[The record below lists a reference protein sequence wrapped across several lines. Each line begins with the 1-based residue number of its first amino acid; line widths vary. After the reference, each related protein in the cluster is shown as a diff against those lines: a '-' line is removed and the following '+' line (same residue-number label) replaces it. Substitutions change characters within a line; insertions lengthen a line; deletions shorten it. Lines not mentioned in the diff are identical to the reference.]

1 MNAKFTINGQTVE
14 ITEIDVQQFNLST
27 GTLYQ
32 AAIYLTVNGQTIG
45 ERLGDVDYSWMSSTI
60 LFQDDENDDGSRDG
74 EFALGN
80 EHEVSC
86 RPLYRQLLNALGAD
100 EDPDADSIAEQLI
113 ALPGFDCLIAYVNEQ
128 IKTKTA
134 PSSGK
139 TMTAFELY
147 EAAFDSAC
155 DYAADTIDYIVQ
167 YADGAFDLS
176 ITDAEAQ
183 KILDCRREW
192 RESGY
197 GANNFYNLVRE
208 PLEEIQL

>member
-14 ITEIDVQQFNLST
+14 ITEIDVQQIEAD
-27 GTLYQ
+27 LYQ
-32 AAIYLTVNGQTIG
+32 AAVYLTVNGQTIG

-60 LFQDDENDDGSRDG
+60 LFQDDVNDDGSRAG

-80 EHEVSC
+80 EFEVSC

-128 IKTKTA
+128 IKTQTA
-134 PSSGK
+134 HSSDEI
-139 TMTAFELY
+139 MTAFDLHQ
-147 EAAFDSAC
+147 AAFDSAC
-155 DYAADTIDYIVQ
+155 DYAEETIEYITQ
-167 YADGAFDLS
+167 YADGALDLFVS
-176 ITDAEAQ
+176 SEVAQ